1 MLYGPDSSGGCKEPS
16 KPIWLDQVST
26 TMRASSGGDGG
37 RGGGRPQRV
46 RQRTNPE
53 KQIRVVVIRSNSGS
67 GKVRRSPTSETG
79 ACF

>member
-1 MLYGPDSSGGCKEPS
+1 
-16 KPIWLDQVST
+16 
-26 TMRASSGGDGG
+26 MRASGGD

-46 RQRTNPE
+46 RRRTNPE

-67 GKVRRSPTSETG
+67 GKVRRSPTSQTG

>member
-1 MLYGPDSSGGCKEPS
+1 MLYAVHVVWRSKEPS
-16 KPIWLDQVST
+16 KPISLDQES

>member
-1 MLYGPDSSGGCKEPS
+1 
-16 KPIWLDQVST
+16 
-26 TMRASSGGDGG
+26 MRASSGGDGG

>member
-1 MLYGPDSSGGCKEPS
+1 MKA
-16 KPIWLDQVST
+16 LDRQNNYFLT
-26 TMRASSGGDGG
+26 KNRDILFRMRASSGGDGG